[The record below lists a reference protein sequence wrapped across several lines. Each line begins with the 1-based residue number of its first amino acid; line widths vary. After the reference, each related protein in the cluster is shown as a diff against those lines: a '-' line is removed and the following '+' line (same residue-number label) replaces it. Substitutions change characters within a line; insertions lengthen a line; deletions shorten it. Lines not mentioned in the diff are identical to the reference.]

1 LTEWHEVGLEDLP
14 LVPFEEKPKKILRS
28 LNQETGTT
36 TLTAEKEVDILKSRI
51 VKRPTEIFCIHYELF
66 KVSERAII
74 YKPMYEITVR
84 DFKTEK
90 ETTLTID
97 AITGKTATGLPQT
110 PTPKK
115 KENSTTPKK
124 ESTSKKTDTP
134 KVSSSQKKN

>member
-1 LTEWHEVGLEDLP
+1 
-14 LVPFEEKPKKILRS
+14 
-28 LNQETGTT
+28 
-36 TLTAEKEVDILKSRI
+36 
-51 VKRPTEIFCIHYELF
+51 
-66 KVSERAII
+66 
-74 YKPMYEITVR
+74 MYEITVR
-84 DFKTEK
+84 NFKTEK